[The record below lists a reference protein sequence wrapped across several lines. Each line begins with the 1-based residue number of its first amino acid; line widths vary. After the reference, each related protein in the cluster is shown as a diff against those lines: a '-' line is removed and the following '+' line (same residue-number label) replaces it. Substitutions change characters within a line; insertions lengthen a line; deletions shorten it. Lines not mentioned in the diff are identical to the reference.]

1 MRFIFTSYS
10 VPVAYDQ
17 PQAWLKR
24 IEGYIGIPESLANTD
39 EVISIERIS
48 YEGELLYKGVQY
60 YFVRE
65 GEKVVR
71 FPWRTHDLIKKLQ
84 PDVVVING
92 FIFPLQV
99 IQLRLKLGRK
109 VKIILLHRAEKPYK
123 GWKKYLQRLSGRYVN
138 AYLFASAEFG
148 EQWKTNIDTKKVY
161 EVIQASSVFSVTDK
175 AMARK
180 SLNISAGTVFL
191 WVGRLDLN
199 KDPVTVVK
207 AFAQFLGSEP
217 SARLYMIYQSDER
230 LAEVLEIVGANER
243 AAAAITMVGK
253 LNHDEL
259 QNWYSS
265 ADFIISSSHYESN
278 GVAVCEAMS
287 CGCIPILADIISFRK
302 MTGSG
307 KCGFLFEA
315 GNAAALCKLLL
326 QTPGMDK
333 NEERRKTIE
342 HFQQELSFDAIA
354 RKIKELVASL

>member
-1 MRFIFTSYS
+1 MKFVFTSYS
-10 VPVAYDQ
+10 VPVAYNQ

-24 IEGYIGIPESLANTD
+24 IEGYTGILESLATTD
-39 EVISIERIS
+39 TVIGIERID
-48 YEGELLYKGVQY
+48 YEGEFLHKGVHY
-60 YFVRE
+60 YFTRE

-71 FPWRTHDLIKKLQ
+71 FPWRTHRLIKKLQ

-109 VKIILLHRAEKPYK
+109 AKIILLHRAEKPYK
-123 GWKKYLQRLSGRYVN
+123 GWKKYLQRLSGRCVN
-138 AYLFASAEFG
+138 AYLFASAGFG
-148 EQWKTNIDTKKVY
+148 EQWKTNIDTKKIY

-175 AMARK
+175 AVARR
-180 SLNISAGTVFL
+180 SLNIPGSTVFL

-199 KDPVTVVK
+199 KDPITVVK
-207 AFAQFLGSEP
+207 AFAQFLESDP
-217 SARLYMIYQSDER
+217 SARLYMIYQSDEK
-230 LAEVLEIVGANER
+230 LDEVLRIVSANER
-243 AAAAITMVGK
+243 TAAAIIMVGK
-253 LNHDEL
+253 LTHDEL

-287 CGCIPILADIISFRK
+287 CGCIPVLTDIISFRK

-315 GNAAALCKLLL
+315 GNAESLYKVLL
-326 QTPGMDK
+326 QTPEMNK
-333 NEERRKTIE
+333 EEERRKTIE
-342 HFQQELSFDAIA
+342 QFQQELSFDAIA
-354 RKIKELVASL
+354 RKIHKVIASL